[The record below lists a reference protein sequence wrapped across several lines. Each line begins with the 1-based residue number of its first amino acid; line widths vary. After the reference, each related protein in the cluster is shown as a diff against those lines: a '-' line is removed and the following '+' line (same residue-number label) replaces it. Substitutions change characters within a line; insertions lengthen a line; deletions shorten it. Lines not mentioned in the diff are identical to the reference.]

1 MKKILYFYS
10 VVSPWSYLG
19 IKRLKEISKK
29 YSAQIIEKP
38 IDLVGKVFVATGGTP
53 VPQRHISRQNYR
65 LLELKRWGEFL
76 NIKINQKPKF
86 FPPKDPHLPALF
98 CLASID
104 MGINMDFSSKVL
116 EHLWVKENDI
126 SNIDTLKLIADDLK
140 ISFEELNKLATSDKI
155 KKIYEANTQE
165 AINMNIFGVPSYVYN
180 NEIFWGQDRLELL
193 EYSLKKLNFFS

>member
-10 VVSPWSYLG
+10 VASPWSYLG

-104 MGINMDFSSKVL
+104 MGIDMDFSSKVL

-165 AINMNIFGVPSYVYN
+165 AININIFGVPSYVYN

-193 EYSLKKLNFFS
+193 EYSLKKN

>member
-10 VVSPWSYLG
+10 VASPWSYLG

-38 IDLVGKVFVATGGTP
+38 VDLVGKVFVATGGTP

-104 MGINMDFSSKVL
+104 MGISMDFSSKVL

-193 EYSLKKLNFFS
+193 EYSLKKN

>member
-10 VVSPWSYLG
+10 VASPWSYLG

-38 IDLVGKVFVATGGTP
+38 VDLVGKVFVATGGTP

-104 MGINMDFSSKVL
+104 MGINIDFSSKVL

-140 ISFEELNKLATSDKI
+140 ISFEELSKLATSDKI

-193 EYSLKKLNFFS
+193 EYSLKKN

>member
-10 VVSPWSYLG
+10 VASPWSYLG

-76 NIKINQKPKF
+76 NVKINQKPKF

-140 ISFEELNKLATSDKI
+140 ISFEELSKLATSDKI

-193 EYSLKKLNFFS
+193 EYSLKKN

>member
-10 VVSPWSYLG
+10 VASPWSYLG
-19 IKRLKEISKK
+19 IKRLTEISKK
-29 YSAQIIEKP
+29 YSVQIIEKP

-86 FPPKDPHLPALF
+86 FPPKDPHLPAFF

-104 MGINMDFSSKVL
+104 MGINIEFSSKVL
-116 EHLWVKENDI
+116 EHLLVKENDI
-126 SNIDTLKLIADDLK
+126 SNADTLKLIADDLK
-140 ISFEELNKLATSDKI
+140 INFEDLNKLANSDKI

-193 EYSLKKLNFFS
+193 EYSLKNN

>member
-10 VVSPWSYLG
+10 VASPWSYLG
-19 IKRLKEISKK
+19 IERLKEISKK

-38 IDLVGKVFVATGGTP
+38 VDLVGKVFVATGGTP

-140 ISFEELNKLATSDKI
+140 ISFEELSKLATSDKI

-165 AINMNIFGVPSYVYN
+165 AININIFGVPSYVYN

-193 EYSLKKLNFFS
+193 EYSLKKN

>member
-10 VVSPWSYLG
+10 VASPWSYLG

-98 CLASID
+98 CLASIE
-104 MGINMDFSSKVL
+104 MGINMDFSYKVL

-140 ISFEELNKLATSDKI
+140 ISFEELSKLATSDKI

-193 EYSLKKLNFFS
+193 EYSLKKN

>member
-10 VVSPWSYLG
+10 VASPWSYLG

-104 MGINMDFSSKVL
+104 MGISMDFSSKVL

-126 SNIDTLKLIADDLK
+126 SNIDTLKLIADDLE
-140 ISFEELNKLATSDKI
+140 ISFEELSKLATSDKI

-193 EYSLKKLNFFS
+193 EYSLKKN

>member
-126 SNIDTLKLIADDLK
+126 SNIDILKLIADDLK
-140 ISFEELNKLATSDKI
+140 ISFEELSKLATSDKI

-193 EYSLKKLNFFS
+193 EYSLKKN

>member
-10 VVSPWSYLG
+10 VASPWSYLG

-104 MGINMDFSSKVL
+104 MGINMEFSSKIL

-193 EYSLKKLNFFS
+193 EYSLKKN

>member
-10 VVSPWSYLG
+10 VASPWSYLG

-140 ISFEELNKLATSDKI
+140 VSFEELSKLATSDKI

-193 EYSLKKLNFFS
+193 EYSLKKN

>member
-10 VVSPWSYLG
+10 VASPWSYLG

-53 VPQRHISRQNYR
+53 TPQRHISRQNYR

-104 MGINMDFSSKVL
+104 MGIDMDFSSKVL

-165 AINMNIFGVPSYVYN
+165 AININIFGVPSYVYN

-193 EYSLKKLNFFS
+193 EYSLKKN

>member
-10 VVSPWSYLG
+10 VASPWSYLG

-140 ISFEELNKLATSDKI
+140 ISFEELSKLASSDKI

-193 EYSLKKLNFFS
+193 EYSLKKN

>member
-10 VVSPWSYLG
+10 VASPWSYLG

-104 MGINMDFSSKVL
+104 MGISMDFSSKVL

-140 ISFEELNKLATSDKI
+140 ISFEELSKLATSDKI

-193 EYSLKKLNFFS
+193 EYSLKKN

>member
-140 ISFEELNKLATSDKI
+140 ISFEELSKLASSDKI

-193 EYSLKKLNFFS
+193 EYSLKKN

>member
-165 AINMNIFGVPSYVYN
+165 AININIFGVPSYVYN

-193 EYSLKKLNFFS
+193 EYSLKKN

>member
-10 VVSPWSYLG
+10 VASPWSYLG

-104 MGINMDFSSKVL
+104 MGINMNFSSKVL

-193 EYSLKKLNFFS
+193 EYSLKKN

>member
-10 VVSPWSYLG
+10 VASPWSYLG

-165 AINMNIFGVPSYVYN
+165 AINMSIFGVPSYIYN

-193 EYSLKKLNFFS
+193 EYSLKKN

>member
-10 VVSPWSYLG
+10 VASPWSYLG

-104 MGINMDFSSKVL
+104 MGINMDFSTKVL

-140 ISFEELNKLATSDKI
+140 ISFEELSKLATSDKI

-193 EYSLKKLNFFS
+193 EYSLKKN

>member
-10 VVSPWSYLG
+10 VASPWSYLG

-140 ISFEELNKLATSDKI
+140 ISFEELSKLATSDKI

-180 NEIFWGQDRLELL
+180 KEIFWGQDRLELL
-193 EYSLKKLNFFS
+193 EYSLKKN

>member
-10 VVSPWSYLG
+10 VASPWSYLG

-104 MGINMDFSSKVL
+104 MRISMDFSSKVL

-193 EYSLKKLNFFS
+193 EYSLKKN

>member
-76 NIKINQKPKF
+76 NIKINQRPKF

-140 ISFEELNKLATSDKI
+140 ISFEELSKLATSDKI

-193 EYSLKKLNFFS
+193 EYSLKKN

>member
-10 VVSPWSYLG
+10 VASPWSYLG

-104 MGINMDFSSKVL
+104 MGINMEFSSKVL

-193 EYSLKKLNFFS
+193 EYSLKKN

>member
-10 VVSPWSYLG
+10 VASPWSYLG

-53 VPQRHISRQNYR
+53 IPQRHISRQNYR

-104 MGINMDFSSKVL
+104 MGIDMDFSSKVL

-165 AINMNIFGVPSYVYN
+165 AININIFGVPSYVYN

-193 EYSLKKLNFFS
+193 EYSLKKN

>member
-10 VVSPWSYLG
+10 VASPWSYLG

-38 IDLVGKVFVATGGTP
+38 VDLVGKVFVATGGTP

-104 MGINMDFSSKVL
+104 MGISMDFSTKVL

-126 SNIDTLKLIADDLK
+126 SNIDTLKLIADDLR
-140 ISFEELNKLATSDKI
+140 ISFEELSKLATSDKI

-193 EYSLKKLNFFS
+193 EYSLKKN

>member
-10 VVSPWSYLG
+10 VASPWSYLG

-38 IDLVGKVFVATGGTP
+38 IDLVGKVFVATGGIP

-104 MGINMDFSSKVL
+104 MGINMEFSSKIL

-193 EYSLKKLNFFS
+193 EYSLKKN

>member
-10 VVSPWSYLG
+10 VASPWSYLG

-126 SNIDTLKLIADDLK
+126 SNIDTLKLIADDLE

-193 EYSLKKLNFFS
+193 EYSLKKN

>member
-140 ISFEELNKLATSDKI
+140 ISFEELSKLASSDKI

-165 AINMNIFGVPSYVYN
+165 AINMNIFGVPCYVYN

-193 EYSLKKLNFFS
+193 EYSLKKK

>member
-10 VVSPWSYLG
+10 VASPWSYLG

-104 MGINMDFSSKVL
+104 MGISLNFSTKVL
-116 EHLWVKENDI
+116 EHLWAKENDI

-140 ISFEELNKLATSDKI
+140 ISFEELSKLATSDKI

-165 AINMNIFGVPSYVYN
+165 AINMDIFGVPSYVYN

-193 EYSLKKLNFFS
+193 EYSLKKN

>member
-10 VVSPWSYLG
+10 VASPFAYLG
-19 IKRLKEISKK
+19 NNRLIEISKK
-29 YSAQIIEKP
+29 YSVEIIEKP
-38 IDLVGKVFVATGGTP
+38 IDLVGKVFVATGGVP

-140 ISFEELNKLATSDKI
+140 ISFEELSKLASSDKI

-193 EYSLKKLNFFS
+193 EYSLKKN

>member
-53 VPQRHISRQNYR
+53 VTQRHISRQNYR

-126 SNIDTLKLIADDLK
+126 SNIDTLKLIADDLE
-140 ISFEELNKLATSDKI
+140 ISFEELSKLATSDKI

-193 EYSLKKLNFFS
+193 EYSLKKN

>member
-10 VVSPWSYLG
+10 VASPWSYLG

-126 SNIDTLKLIADDLK
+126 SNIDILKLIAEDLK
-140 ISFEELNKLATSDKI
+140 ISFEELSKLATSDKI

-193 EYSLKKLNFFS
+193 EYSLKKN

>member
-65 LLELKRWGEFL
+65 LLELKRWGDFL

-140 ISFEELNKLATSDKI
+140 ISFEELSKLASSDKI

-165 AINMNIFGVPSYVYN
+165 AINMNIFGVPSYIYN

-193 EYSLKKLNFFS
+193 EYSLKKN

>member
-10 VVSPWSYLG
+10 VASPWSYLG

-38 IDLVGKVFVATGGTP
+38 IDLVGKVFVATGGIP

-76 NIKINQKPKF
+76 NVKINQKPKF

-193 EYSLKKLNFFS
+193 EYSLKKN

>member
-10 VVSPWSYLG
+10 VASPWSYLG

-38 IDLVGKVFVATGGTP
+38 IDLVGKVFVATGGTH

-86 FPPKDPHLPALF
+86 FPPKDPYLPALF

-140 ISFEELNKLATSDKI
+140 ISFEELSKLATSDKI

-193 EYSLKKLNFFS
+193 EYSLKKN